1 MAIKRKVN
9 LQIIVLS
16 THINLHSVFYANLL
30 QLVSVT
36 GMLWSGLFF
45 FIRMASRI
53 FFTVYLQYRKI
64 I

>member
-45 FIRMASRI
+45 FYSYGLAYLLYCL
-53 FFTVYLQYRKI
+53 FTI
-64 I
+64 S